1 MNFQPNYMQ
10 NNGYYGM
17 YGMNGMNGMN
27 GVNAMNNNMQQQI
40 PRYQQETPQYTQP
53 QPVYKPVISL
63 QGKTVDSID
72 VVKATDIPLDGSVSY
87 FPIVDGSAIVTKQLQ
102 QDGTSKII
110 IYKPVDGNEVK
121 EESKFVTVEEFNERL
136 KGLDNE
142 GFKDDLKDIKRK
154 IEDFEEDINNI
165 NKDLKKRKD

>member
-17 YGMNGMNGMN
+17 YGMN

-102 QDGTSKII
+102 QDGTSKVIV
-110 IYKPVDGNEVK
+110 YKPVDGNEVK
-121 EESKFVTVEEFNERL
+121 EEPKFVTIEEFNEKMKTL
-136 KGLDNE
+136 NSNE
-142 GFKDDLKDIKRK
+142 FKDDLKNIKRQ
-154 IEDFEEDINNI
+154 IQDLQEDMEDM

>member
-17 YGMNGMNGMN
+17 YGMNGMN

-40 PRYQQETPQYTQP
+40 PRYQQETLQYTQP

-102 QDGTSKII
+102 QDGTSKVI

>member
-1 MNFQPNYMQ
+1 MNYQSSYVP
-10 NNGYYGM
+10 NGYYGM
-17 YGMNGMNGMN
+17 NGMYGMN

-87 FPIVDGSAIVTKQLQ
+87 FPIVDGSAIVTKQLM
-102 QDGTSKII
+102 QDGTSKVV
-110 IYKPVDGNEVK
+110 IYKPIEENEVK
-121 EESKFVTVEEFNERL
+121 EEAKFVTVEEFNERL
-136 KGLDNE
+136 KGLDND

-154 IEDFEEDINNI
+154 IEDFEEDLNNI

>member
-17 YGMNGMNGMN
+17 YGMNGMN

-53 QPVYKPVISL
+53 QPVISL

-102 QDGTSKII
+102 QDGTSKVI

-121 EESKFVTVEEFNERL
+121 GESKFVTVEEFNERL

-142 GFKDDLKDIKRK
+142 GFKNDLKDIKRK